1 MCSKDKIPVTAF
13 GFRLIPHI
21 RQLCSDSTPAPC
33 LERCYLSAFSFFII
47 VIVIFII
54 ARTVILIP
62 GRTRILWIIFR
73 SYITHIS
80 NMSISTSI
88 LSGAITTTTISVA
101 TYIAT
106 CGGLSYRILNAAD
119 TLVSGYESLLYWW
132 LQIILLLNAW
142 TTRRAFAHKLLM
154 VLILLLLCIIICCDL
169 CVIIDLLNCF
179 NCVLQHS
186 MHILNVL
193 TVPRIFQS

>member
-13 GFRLIPHI
+13 SLRLIPHI

-88 LSGAITTTTISVA
+88 LSGAITTTIAVA

-132 LQIILLLNAW
+132 LQIILLLNAGTTCW
-142 TTRRAFAHKLLM
+142 TFAHILLI
-154 VLILLLLCIIICCDL
+154 VPILLLCIIICCDL

-186 MHILNVL
+186 MHVLNVL
-193 TVPRIFQS
+193 TIPWVFQR